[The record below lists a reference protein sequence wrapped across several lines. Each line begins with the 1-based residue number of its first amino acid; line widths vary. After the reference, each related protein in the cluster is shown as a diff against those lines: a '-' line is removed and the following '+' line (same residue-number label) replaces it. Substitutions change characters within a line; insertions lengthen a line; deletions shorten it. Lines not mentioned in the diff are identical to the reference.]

1 MSLSMPFKHED
12 LAAWLEHI
20 ERMHPRGE
28 AGIELG
34 LERVAIVAAELRQAT
49 RLDNKPIL
57 TVAGTNGKGSVVT
70 YLSNI
75 LDRAGYSVGTY
86 TSPHLVR
93 FNERIRLNGEPA
105 SDERIV
111 SAFNR
116 VEAARAV
123 TGESLTYFEF
133 TTLAAVEY
141 FLTVDVDVLVLEV
154 GLGGRLDAVNL
165 YDPDV
170 AVVTSVA
177 LDHQDYLG
185 ETREAIALE
194 KIGIARAGK
203 PIVIAEPDMP
213 VPALKQLAEKGA
225 IVYLIG
231 EAFGY
236 EPLPGE
242 EGAPSIQWRYWLRRP
257 GTPVETIQ
265 RRGGLAYPGLRGKIQ
280 LRNAAAAMTAI
291 DCLQDRLPVAM
302 GALRRGLL
310 ESELPG
316 RFQVIPGPPD
326 LVLDVA
332 HNPEAAH
339 VLATNL
345 GQLPFAH
352 TQHGVLGMMADKDL
366 AGVLKP
372 LMKQINRWYLA
383 PLDSPRAATPGQLQ
397 ETLVALGAKPEQI
410 EQYDNPVSAYAA
422 ARKNATESDRIVA
435 FGSFLTVADVLR
447 DLGRTA

>member
-1 MSLSMPFKHED
+1 MPNKHD
-12 LAAWLEHI
+12 NLAAWLSQI

-34 LERVAIVAAELRQAT
+34 LDRVAVVAAELGHARRLAT
-49 RLDNKPIL
+49 KPIV

-75 LDRAGYSVGTY
+75 LDRAGYKVGTY
-86 TSPHLVR
+86 TSPHLVH
-93 FNERIRLNGEPA
+93 FNERMRLNGIPVEDA
-105 SDERIV
+105 RIV
-111 SAFNR
+111 AAFAL
-116 VEAARAV
+116 VEEARAA

-133 TTLAAVEY
+133 TTLAAIEV
-141 FLTVDVDVLVLEV
+141 FLAADVDVLVLEV

-170 AVVTSVA
+170 AVVTGVA
-177 LDHQDYLG
+177 LDHQEYLG
-185 ETREAIALE
+185 NTREAIALE
-194 KIGIARAGK
+194 KIGIARAGQ
-203 PIVIAEPDMP
+203 PIIIAEPDLP
-213 VPALKQLAEKGA
+213 IPARKQLAEKGA

-231 EAFGY
+231 EAFGF

-242 EGAPSIQWRYWLRRP
+242 EGKPSIQWRYWLRQP
-257 GTPVETIQ
+257 GAPIEAVQ

-302 GALRRGLL
+302 GAIRRGLL
-310 ESELPG
+310 EAELAG

-332 HNPEAAH
+332 HNPEAAG
-339 VLATNL
+339 VLAANL
-345 GQLPFAH
+345 GQLAFAH

-366 AGVLKP
+366 VGVLKP
-372 LMKQINRWYLA
+372 LLRQINRWYLT
-383 PLDSPRAATPGQLQ
+383 PVDSPRSATPGQLQ
-397 ETLVALGAKPEQI
+397 ETLVGLGVKPTQI
-410 EQYDNPVSAYAA
+410 ETYENPASAFAA
-422 ARKNATESDRIVA
+422 ARKNAGESDRIVA

>member
-1 MSLSMPFKHED
+1 MQVTYDD
-12 LAAWLEHI
+12 LATWLDHI

-34 LERVAIVAAELRQAT
+34 LDRVAVVAAELRQAT
-49 RLDNKPIL
+49 RLENKPIL
-57 TVAGTNGKGSVVT
+57 TVAGTNGKGSVVA

-75 LDRAGYSVGTY
+75 LDRAGYTVGTY
-86 TSPHLVR
+86 SSPHLVH
-93 FNERIRLNGEPA
+93 FNERIRLNGTPA

-111 SAFNR
+111 TAFNR

-133 TTLAAVEY
+133 TTLAAVEV
-141 FLTVDVDVLVLEV
+141 FLTLDVDVLVLEV

-170 AVVTSVA
+170 SIITGVA

-185 ETREAIALE
+185 DTREAIALE
-194 KIGIARAGK
+194 KIGVARAGQ
-203 PIVIAEPDMP
+203 PVVIAEPDMP
-213 VPALKQLAEKGA
+213 VAALKELAAKGA
-225 IVYLIG
+225 LVYLIG
-231 EAFGY
+231 ETFGF

-242 EGAPSIQWRYWLRRP
+242 EGKPSIQWRYWLRKP
-257 GTPVETIQ
+257 GTTIEAIQ
-265 RRGGLAYPGLRGKIQ
+265 RRGGLAYPGLRGRIQ

-291 DCLQDRLPVAM
+291 ECLQDRLPVAM
-302 GALRRGLL
+302 GAIRRGLL
-310 ESELPG
+310 ESELAG

-332 HNPEAAH
+332 HNPEAAV

-345 GQLPFAH
+345 GQLAFAH

-366 AGVLKP
+366 VGVLKP
-372 LMKQINRWYLA
+372 LIRQINRWYLA
-383 PLDSPRAATPGQLQ
+383 SVDSPRSARPSQLQ
-397 ETLVALGAKPEQI
+397 EVLLALGVKPAQI
-410 EQYDNPVSAYAA
+410 ECLENPVSAYAA
-422 ARKNATESDRIVA
+422 ARKNATENDRIVV
-435 FGSFLTVADVLR
+435 FGSFLTVGDVLR

>member
-1 MSLSMPFKHED
+1 MQHKHAD
-12 LAAWLEHI
+12 LAAWLEQI

-34 LERVAIVAAELRQAT
+34 LERVALVAAELRQT
-49 RLDNKPIL
+49 ERLADKPIL

-75 LDRAGYSVGTY
+75 LDRAGYRVGTY
-86 TSPHLVR
+86 TSPHLVH
-93 FNERIRLNGEPA
+93 FNERIRLNGNPA
-105 SDERIV
+105 DDVAITA
-111 SAFNR
+111 AFET
-116 VEAARAV
+116 VEAARAA
-123 TGESLTYFEF
+123 TGVSLTYFEF
-133 TTLAAVEY
+133 TTLAAMEV
-141 FLTVDVDVLVLEV
+141 FLAADADVLVLEV

-165 YDPDV
+165 YDPAV
-170 AVVTSVA
+170 AIITGVA

-185 ETREAIALE
+185 DTREAIALE
-194 KIGIARAGK
+194 KIGVARAGR

-213 VPALKQLAEKGA
+213 VVALKRLAEQGA

-231 EAFGY
+231 DAFGF

-242 EGAPSIQWRYWLRRP
+242 EGKPSIQWRYWLRKP
-257 GTPVETIQ
+257 GTPVESIL

-291 DCLQDRLPVAM
+291 ECLQDCLPVAM
-302 GALRRGLL
+302 GAIRRGLL
-310 ESELPG
+310 EAELAG

-332 HNPEAAH
+332 HNPEAAGI
-339 VLATNL
+339 LASNL
-345 GQLPFAH
+345 GQLAFAH

-366 AGVLKP
+366 VGVLKP
-372 LMKQINRWYLA
+372 LLKQIGHWYLA
-383 PLDSPRAATPGQLQ
+383 PVASPRSATAAQLQ
-397 ETLVALGAKPEQI
+397 MVLLSLGVPAAQITCFEKPAA
-410 EQYDNPVSAYAA
+410 AYAA
-422 ARKNATESDRIVA
+422 ARKTASESDRIVA

>member
-1 MSLSMPFKHED
+1 MQEKHAN
-12 LAAWLEHI
+12 LTAWLDQI
-20 ERMHPRGE
+20 ERMHPQGQ

-34 LERVAIVAAELRQAT
+34 LERVARVAAQLQQAV
-49 RLDNKPIL
+49 RLEAKPIL
-57 TVAGTNGKGSVVT
+57 TVAGTNGKGSVAT
-70 YLSNI
+70 YLSTI
-75 LDRAGYSVGTY
+75 LDRAGYKVGTY
-86 TSPHLVR
+86 TSPHLVH
-93 FNERIRLNGEPA
+93 FNERIRLNGVPVDDLRLVA
-105 SDERIV
+105 
-111 SAFNR
+111 AFER
-116 VEAARAV
+116 VESARSAA
-123 TGESLTYFEF
+123 GESLTYFEF
-133 TTLAAVEY
+133 TTLAAVEI
-141 FLTVDVDVLVLEV
+141 FLAADVDVLVLEV

-170 AVVTSVA
+170 AVMTGVA
-177 LDHQDYLG
+177 LDHQSYLG

-194 KIGIARAGK
+194 KIGIARAGR
-203 PIVIAEPDMP
+203 PIVIAEPDLP
-213 VPALKQLAEKGA
+213 LVARKQLAEIGA

-231 EAFGY
+231 EEFGF

-242 EGAPSIQWRYWLRRP
+242 EGMPSIQWLYWLRQP
-257 GTPVETIQ
+257 GTPIDSMQ
-265 RRGGLAYPGLRGKIQ
+265 RRGGLAYPGLRGRIQ

-302 GALRRGLL
+302 GAIRRGLL
-310 ESELPG
+310 ESELAG

-332 HNPEAAH
+332 HNPEAAQ

-345 GQLPFAH
+345 GQLAFAH

-372 LMKQINRWYLA
+372 LLKQISRWYLA
-383 PLDSPRAATPGQLQ
+383 PVDSPRSATPVQLQ
-397 ETLVALGAKPEQI
+397 QVLLSLGVPAGQI
-410 EQYDNPVSAYAA
+410 ECFEKPAAAYAA
-422 ARKNATESDRIVA
+422 ARKTAAESDRIVA

>member
-1 MSLSMPFKHED
+1 MQHKHVD
-12 LAAWLEHI
+12 LAAWLEQI

-34 LERVAIVAAELRQAT
+34 LERVARVAAELRQTA
-49 RLDNKPIL
+49 RLVDKPII

-70 YLSNI
+70 YLSTI
-75 LDRAGYSVGTY
+75 LDRAGYRVGTY
-86 TSPHLVR
+86 TSPHLVH
-93 FNERIRLNGEPA
+93 FNERIRLNAMPA
-105 SDERIV
+105 DDAAITA
-111 SAFNR
+111 AFEI
-116 VEAARAV
+116 VEAARAA
-123 TGESLTYFEF
+123 TGVSLTYFEF
-133 TTLAAVEY
+133 TTLAALEV
-141 FLTVDVDVLVLEV
+141 FLAADVDVLVLEV

-165 YDPDV
+165 YDPAV
-170 AVVTSVA
+170 AVITGVA

-194 KIGIARAGK
+194 KIGVVRAGR
-203 PIVIAEPDMP
+203 PVVIAEPDMP
-213 VPALKQLAEKGA
+213 VAALKCLAEQGA

-231 EAFGY
+231 EAFGF

-242 EGAPSIQWRYWLRRP
+242 EGKPSIQWRYWLRHP
-257 GTPVETIQ
+257 GTPLEAIQ

-291 DCLQDRLPVAM
+291 ECLQQRLPVAM
-302 GALRRGLL
+302 GAIRRGLL
-310 ESELPG
+310 ESELAG

-332 HNPEAAH
+332 HNPEAAG

-345 GQLPFAH
+345 SQLAFAH
-352 TQHGVLGMMADKDL
+352 TQHGVLGMMGDKDL

-372 LMKQINRWYLA
+372 LLKQIGRWYLTTV
-383 PLDSPRAATPGQLQ
+383 DSPRSATPAQLQ
-397 ETLVALGAKPEQI
+397 AVLLSLGVPAGQIACFEKPAA
-410 EQYDNPVSAYAA
+410 AYAA
-422 ARKNATESDRIVA
+422 ARKTATESDRIVA